1 MAITKFNL
9 EEREIEEEKKKKKGN
24 SMRRE
29 LYVVLN
35 TVVKT
40 DVLYRTMV
48 QVPFK
53 EGRAIPHTS
62 TCVVCAINFF
72 LDIFLK

>member
-9 EEREIEEEKKKKKGN
+9 EEREREEEKKKRGN

-29 LYVVLN
+29 PCVVLN

-40 DVLYRTMV
+40 NVLYRTMV

-53 EGRAIPHTS
+53 EGGAIPHTS